1 MIFTK
6 DCGKI
11 PVWLLTVP
19 CEENNDDDD
28 DGEGENSEER
38 RRLWGP
44 LCVLLAKGG
53 HSGWTIFKGLFEGN
67 V

>member
-19 CEENNDDDD
+19 CEESNDD
-28 DGEGENSEER
+28 DGEGENSEEW
-38 RRLWGP
+38 RRL
-44 LCVLLAKGG
+44 
-53 HSGWTIFKGLFEGN
+53 
-67 V
+67 

>member
-19 CEENNDDDD
+19 CEENNDDI
-28 DGEGENSEER
+28 GEGENSEER
-38 RRLWGP
+38 RGLWGP
-44 LCVLLAKGG
+44 ICVLLAK
-53 HSGWTIFKGLFEGN
+53 
-67 V
+67 

>member
-19 CEENNDDDD
+19 CEENNDDD
-28 DGEGENSEER
+28 GEGENPEEA
-38 RRLWGP
+38 GP
-44 LCVLLAKGG
+44 SSKVCLKVKFSWRVREATWL
-53 HSGWTIFKGLFEGN
+53 N
-67 V
+67 